1 MTAKISR
8 RELIQKS
15 LFGFGALSL
24 SVGFTGCNDS
34 SDQETAT
41 LQVNF
46 EHGVASGDPLQDRVI
61 LWTRLTPSDSSARL
75 QVTWEIALDQQFKQI
90 IKTDKV
96 TTAAAQDFTVKVDAI
111 GLKPNQSYFYRFSF
125 GDKISPIGQTKTLPT
140 STSKVSFAVC
150 SCSNYPAGY
159 FYVYREM
166 AKQDV
171 DVVIHLGD
179 YIYEYGA
186 DGYAAEDAAKLG
198 RTLAADNDKEII
210 KLDDYRKRYALYRKD
225 KDLQSLHHRHP
236 FIVIWDDHELAND
249 AWREGAENHTEET
262 ANAKNEGKF
271 SERKLAALQAY
282 FEWMPIRPVD
292 NQHIKIYRQFNFG
305 GLVNLMML
313 DTRIIA
319 RDEQLEYGKFIN
331 PMTGKLDAVAFQAA
345 LFNSTRTIMGE
356 TQREWLL
363 GNKEKNIVG
372 VIQSSNATWD
382 VLGQQILMTKMFVP
396 AELLQALAE
405 ITAGNPSLDTL
416 NKMNAQITELVK
428 LKLRLI
434 QGDPTLTA
442 QDKARVLTVA
452 PYNLDAWDGYFAE
465 REIVYG
471 TLAQLKKKVVVL
483 AGDTHNAWSSN
494 LYSKD
499 GVFVGVELATSSVSS
514 PGLEKYLNIP
524 LDQLQQ
530 FEFAFTT
537 LIDELNYC
545 NLNQRGYL
553 IVQFDE
559 TQVQSQWIYVDSIK
573 KPEYVIDKSRGYQ
586 LSLDNNLL
594 PVKTGQQVA

>member
-34 SDQETAT
+34 SDQESST
-41 LQVNF
+41 LKVNF
-46 EHGVASGDPLQDRVI
+46 EHGVASGDPLKDRVI
-61 LWTRLTPSDSSARL
+61 LWTRLTPNDSSARL
-75 QVTWEIALDQQFKQI
+75 QVTWQIALDDQFKQI
-90 IKTDKV
+90 VKTDKV
-96 TTAAAQDFTVKVDAI
+96 TTAASQDFTVKVDAT
-111 GLKPNQSYFYRFSF
+111 GLIPNQSYFYRFIF
-125 GDKISPIGQTKTLPT
+125 GDKISPVGRTKTLPT

-166 AKQDV
+166 AKQNV
-171 DVVIHLGD
+171 DVIIHLGD

-186 DGYAAEDAAKLG
+186 TGYATEEAKELR
-198 RTLAADNDKEII
+198 RTLPADNDKEII
-210 KLDDYRKRYALYRKD
+210 KLDDYRKRYALYRED
-225 KDLQSLHHRHP
+225 LDLQAAHQRHP

-249 AWREGAENHTEET
+249 TWREGAENHTEET
-262 ANAKNEGKF
+262 PQAKNEGKF
-271 SERKLAALQAY
+271 LERKLAALQAY

-292 NQHIKIYRQFNFG
+292 DQHTKIYRQFDFG
-305 GLVNLMML
+305 NLVQLTML

-319 RDEQLEYGKFIN
+319 RDEQLDYAN
-331 PMTGKLDAVAFQAA
+331 YMTATGLDIAKFQADLTNPA
-345 LFNSTRTIMGE
+345 RTLMGY
-356 TQREWLL
+356 TQRDWLL
-363 GNKEKNIVG
+363 GKLQ
-372 VIQSSNATWD
+372 QSTATWN
-382 VLGQQILMTKMFVP
+382 VLGQQILMAKMLVP
-396 AELLQALAE
+396 AELLFALAE
-405 ITAGNPSLDTL
+405 ITSGNPSDETL
-416 NKMNAQITELVK
+416 EKMNAQITELIT
-428 LKLRLI
+428 LKIRL
-434 QGDPTLTA
+434 QKGDPTLTA
-442 QDKARVLTVA
+442 QEKARVLTVA

-465 REIVYG
+465 REILYG

-499 GVFVGVELATSSVSS
+499 GAFVGVELATSSVSS

-524 LDQLQQ
+524 LAQLQQ
-530 FEFAFTT
+530 FEFAFNT

-553 IVQFDE
+553 MVQFDE
-559 TQVQSQWIYVDSIK
+559 THVQSQWIYLDSIK
-573 KPEYVIDKSRGYQ
+573 KPVYAIDQSRGYQ
-586 LSLDNNLL
+586 LSLDKNLL
-594 PVKTGQQVA
+594 PMKTAQQVA

>member
-34 SDQETAT
+34 SDQETAA

-46 EHGVASGDPLQDRVI
+46 DHGVASGDPLQDRVI
-61 LWTRLTPSDSSARL
+61 LWTRLTPSDLSARL
-75 QVTWEIALDQQFKQI
+75 QVTWQIALDSQFKQI

-96 TTAAAQDFTVKVDAI
+96 TTSASQDFTVKVDAT
-111 GLKPNQSYFYRFSF
+111 GLTANQSYFYRFVF
-125 GDKISPIGQTKTLPT
+125 GDKISPVGQTKTLPT

-166 AKQDV
+166 AKQNV

-186 DGYAAEDAAKLG
+186 DGYATEDAVKLG
-198 RTLAADNDKEII
+198 RTLPADNNKEII

-225 KDLQSLHHRHP
+225 KDLQALHHRHP

-249 AWREGAENHTEET
+249 TWREGADNHQ
-262 ANAKNEGKF
+262 ANEGSF
-271 SERKLAALQAY
+271 LDRKLAALQAY
-282 FEWMPIRPVD
+282 FEWMPIRPID
-292 NQHIKIYRQFNFG
+292 DQHIKIYRQFDFG
-305 GLVNLMML
+305 NLVQLTML

-319 RDEQLEYGKFIN
+319 RDKQLDYADY
-331 PMTGKLDAVAFQAA
+331 MTANGLNAAKFQADLTNPA
-345 LFNSTRTIMGE
+345 RTLMGY
-356 TQREWLL
+356 TQRDWLL
-363 GNKEKNIVG
+363 GKL
-372 VIQSSNATWD
+372 QQSNATWN
-382 VLGQQILMTKMFVP
+382 VLGQQILMAKMLIP
-396 AELLQALAE
+396 TELLLSLAA
-405 ITAGNPSLDTL
+405 IVSGNPSAEALSQ
-416 NKMNAQITELVK
+416 MNAQITELVK
-428 LKLRLI
+428 LKIRLQ
-434 QGDPTLTA
+434 QGDPTLTP
-442 QDKARVLTVA
+442 QEKARVQTVA
-452 PYNLDAWDGYFAE
+452 PYNLDAWDGYFVE
-465 REIVYG
+465 REILYG
-471 TLAQLKKKVVVL
+471 TLAQLNKKVVVL

-499 GVFVGVELATSSVSS
+499 GAFVGVELATSSISS
-514 PGLEKYLNIP
+514 PGLEKYLSIP
-524 LDQLQQ
+524 LAQLQQ

-573 KPEYVIDKSRGYQ
+573 KAEYVVDTARQYQ
-586 LSLDNNLL
+586 LSFDKNLL
-594 PVKTGQQVA
+594 PVKTAQQVA

>member
-34 SDQETAT
+34 SDQESST
-41 LQVNF
+41 LKVNF
-46 EHGVASGDPLQDRVI
+46 EHGVASGDPLKDRVI
-61 LWTRLTPSDSSARL
+61 LWTRLTPNDSSARL
-75 QVTWEIALDQQFKQI
+75 QVTWQIALDDQFKQI
-90 IKTDKV
+90 VKTDKV
-96 TTAAAQDFTVKVDAI
+96 TTAASQDFTVKVDAT
-111 GLKPNQSYFYRFSF
+111 GLIPDQSYFYRFIF
-125 GDKISPIGQTKTLPT
+125 GDKISPVGRTKTLPT

-166 AKQDV
+166 AKQNV
-171 DVVIHLGD
+171 DVIIHLGD

-186 DGYAAEDAAKLG
+186 TGYATEEAKELG
-198 RTLAADNDKEII
+198 RTLPADNDKEII
-210 KLDDYRKRYALYRKD
+210 KLDDYRKRYALYRED
-225 KDLQSLHHRHP
+225 LDLQAAHQRHP

-249 AWREGAENHTEET
+249 TWREGAENHQPD
-262 ANAKNEGKF
+262 EGPF
-271 SERKLAALQAY
+271 LERKLAALQAY

-292 NQHIKIYRQFNFG
+292 DQHTKIYRQFDFG
-305 GLVNLMML
+305 SLVQLTML

-319 RDEQLEYGKFIN
+319 RDEQLDYAN
-331 PMTGKLDAVAFQAA
+331 YMTATGLDTARFQADLTNPA
-345 LFNSTRTIMGE
+345 RTLMGY
-356 TQREWLL
+356 TQRDWLL
-363 GNKEKNIVG
+363 GKLQ
-372 VIQSSNATWD
+372 QSTATWN
-382 VLGQQILMTKMFVP
+382 VLGQQILMTKMLVP
-396 AELLQALAE
+396 AELLFALAE
-405 ITAGNPSLDTL
+405 ITSGNPSDETL
-416 NKMNAQITELVK
+416 EKMNAQIAELIT
-428 LKLRLI
+428 LKIRL
-434 QGDPTLTA
+434 QKGDPTLTA
-442 QDKARVLTVA
+442 QEKARVLTVA

-465 REIVYG
+465 REILYG

-499 GVFVGVELATSSVSS
+499 GAFVGVELATSSVSS

-524 LDQLQQ
+524 LAQLQQ
-530 FEFAFTT
+530 FEFAFNT

-553 IVQFDE
+553 MVQFDE
-559 TQVQSQWIYVDSIK
+559 THVQSQWIYLDSIK
-573 KPEYVIDKSRGYQ
+573 KPVYAIDQSRGYQ
-586 LSLDNNLL
+586 LSLDKNLL
-594 PVKTGQQVA
+594 PMKTAQQVA

>member
-24 SVGFTGCNDS
+24 STGFTGCNHS

-61 LWTRLTPSDSSARL
+61 LWTRLTPNDASARL
-75 QVTWEIALDQQFKQI
+75 QVNWEIALDNQFQQI

-96 TTAAAQDFTVKVDAI
+96 LTSASQDFTVKVDVT
-111 GLKPNQSYFYRFSF
+111 GLKPDQRYFYRFIF
-125 GDKISPIGQTKTLPT
+125 GDKTSPVGQTKTLPS

-166 AKQDV
+166 AKQNV

-186 DGYAAEDAAKLG
+186 DGYAAEDAEKLG
-198 RTLAADNDKEII
+198 RTLATDNNKEII
-210 KLDDYRKRYALYRKD
+210 KLNDYRKRYALYRKD
-225 KDLQSLHHRHP
+225 KDLQALHHRHP

-249 AWREGAENHTEET
+249 TWREGAENHQS
-262 ANAKNEGKF
+262 NEGSF
-271 SERKLAALQAY
+271 LDRKLAALQAY

-292 NQHIKIYRQFNFG
+292 EQHTRIYRQFDFG
-305 GLVNLMML
+305 NLVQLTML

-319 RDEQLEYGKFIN
+319 RDQQLDYAN
-331 PMTGKLDAVAFQAA
+331 YMTATGLNIAKFQADLTNPA
-345 LFNSTRTIMGE
+345 RTLMGY
-356 TQREWLL
+356 TQRDWLL
-363 GNKEKNIVG
+363 GKL
-372 VIQSSNATWD
+372 QQSNATWN
-382 VLGQQILMTKMFVP
+382 VLGQQILMAKMFIP
-396 AELLQALAE
+396 AELLLSLAE
-405 ITAGNPSLDTL
+405 ITSGNPTADTL
-416 NKMNAQITELVK
+416 NKMNTQITELVT
-428 LKLRLI
+428 LKMRLK
-434 QGDPTLTA
+434 QGDPSLTS
-442 QDKARVLTVA
+442 QEKARVLTVA

-465 REIVYG
+465 REILYG

-499 GVFVGVELATSSVSS
+499 GAFVGVELATSSVSS

-524 LDQLQQ
+524 LAQLQQ

-553 IVQFDE
+553 MVQFDD
-559 TQVQSQWIYVDSIK
+559 TQVQSQWVYVDSIK
-573 KPEYVIDKSRGYQ
+573 KSEYVIDKSRGYQ
-586 LSLDNNLL
+586 LSLDVNLL
-594 PVKTGQQVA
+594 PVKTAQQVA

>member
-34 SDQETAT
+34 SDQESST
-41 LQVNF
+41 LKVNF
-46 EHGVASGDPLQDRVI
+46 EHGVASGDPLKDRVI
-61 LWTRLTPSDSSARL
+61 LWTRLTPNDSSARL
-75 QVTWEIALDQQFKQI
+75 QVTWQIALDDQFKQI
-90 IKTDKV
+90 VKTDKV
-96 TTAAAQDFTVKVDAI
+96 TTAASQDFTVKVDAT
-111 GLKPNQSYFYRFSF
+111 GLIPDQSYFYRFIF
-125 GDKISPIGQTKTLPT
+125 GDKIYPVGRTKTLPT

-166 AKQDV
+166 AKQNV
-171 DVVIHLGD
+171 DVIIHLGD

-186 DGYAAEDAAKLG
+186 TGYATEEAKELG
-198 RTLAADNDKEII
+198 RTLPADNDKEII
-210 KLDDYRKRYALYRKD
+210 KLDDYRKRYALYRED
-225 KDLQSLHHRHP
+225 LDLQAAHQRHP

-249 AWREGAENHTEET
+249 TWREGAENHQPD
-262 ANAKNEGKF
+262 EGPF
-271 SERKLAALQAY
+271 LERKLAALQAY

-292 NQHIKIYRQFNFG
+292 DQHTKIYRQFDFG
-305 GLVNLMML
+305 SLVQLTML

-319 RDEQLEYGKFIN
+319 RDEQLDYDDYLTA
-331 PMTGKLDAVAFQAA
+331 TGLDTARFQADLTNPA
-345 LFNSTRTIMGE
+345 RTLMGY
-356 TQREWLL
+356 TQRDWLL
-363 GNKEKNIVG
+363 GKLQ
-372 VIQSSNATWD
+372 QSTATWN
-382 VLGQQILMTKMFVP
+382 VLGQQILMTKMLVP
-396 AELLQALAE
+396 AELLFALAE
-405 ITAGNPSLDTL
+405 ITSGNPSDETL
-416 NKMNAQITELVK
+416 EKMNAQIAELIT
-428 LKLRLI
+428 LKIRL
-434 QGDPTLTA
+434 QKGDPTLTA
-442 QDKARVLTVA
+442 QEKARVLTVA

-465 REIVYG
+465 REILYG

-499 GVFVGVELATSSVSS
+499 GAFVGVELATSSVSS

-524 LDQLQQ
+524 LAQLQQ
-530 FEFAFTT
+530 FEFAFNT

-553 IVQFDE
+553 MVQFDE
-559 TQVQSQWIYVDSIK
+559 THVQSQWIYLDSIK
-573 KPEYVIDKSRGYQ
+573 KPVYAIDQSRGYQ
-586 LSLDNNLL
+586 LSLDKNLL
-594 PVKTGQQVA
+594 PMKTAQQVA

>member
-24 SVGFTGCNDS
+24 SAGFTGCNDS

-111 GLKPNQSYFYRFSF
+111 GLKPNQSYFYRFVF
-125 GDKISPIGQTKTLPT
+125 GDKISPVGQTKTLPT

-166 AKQDV
+166 AKQNV

-186 DGYAAEDAAKLG
+186 DGYATEDAAKLG
-198 RTLAADNDKEII
+198 RTLAANNDKEII

-225 KDLQSLHHRHP
+225 KDLQALHHRHP

-249 AWREGAENHTEET
+249 TWREGAENHQS
-262 ANAKNEGKF
+262 NEGSF
-271 SERKLAALQAY
+271 LDRKLAALQAY
-282 FEWMPIRPVD
+282 FEWMPIRPID
-292 NQHIKIYRQFNFG
+292 EQHTRIYRQFDFG
-305 GLVNLMML
+305 NLVQLTML

-319 RDEQLEYGKFIN
+319 RDEQLDYAN
-331 PMTGKLDAVAFQAA
+331 YMTATGLNIAKFQADLTNPA
-345 LFNSTRTIMGE
+345 RTLMGY
-356 TQREWLL
+356 TQRDWLL
-363 GNKEKNIVG
+363 GKL
-372 VIQSSNATWD
+372 QQSNATWN
-382 VLGQQILMTKMFVP
+382 VLGQQILMAKMFIP
-396 AELLQALAE
+396 AELLLSLAE
-405 ITAGNPSLDTL
+405 ITSGNPTADTL
-416 NKMNAQITELVK
+416 NKMNTQITELVT
-428 LKLRLI
+428 LKMRLK
-434 QGDPTLTA
+434 QGDPSLTS
-442 QDKARVLTVA
+442 QEKARILTVA
-452 PYNLDAWDGYFAE
+452 PYNLDAWDGYFVE
-465 REIVYG
+465 REILYG
-471 TLAQLKKKVVVL
+471 TLAQLNKKVVVL

-499 GVFVGVELATSSVSS
+499 GAFVGVELATSSVSS

-524 LDQLQQ
+524 LAQLQQ

-553 IVQFDE
+553 MVQFDE
-559 TQVQSQWIYVDSIK
+559 TQVQSQWVYVDSIK
-573 KPEYVIDKSRGYQ
+573 KSEYSIDTARQYQ
-586 LSLDNNLL
+586 LSFDKNLL
-594 PVKTGQQVA
+594 PVKAGQQVA